1 MGDVSAWALIGPVIG
16 MAAMMVSGFKLLNKY
31 SDLVLKHGELETEVK
46 ELRRNAL
53 AGDNWQEMLPF
64 PFDDASQVIVINNRV
79 PTEEDRIDAD
89 VPVIWLS
96 MDHQRS
102 WTAVPPQPGVWHENT
117 HRDDQGYNHF
127 FAITVGD
134 QFIYVHTSEH
144 AGLRRLVDAI
154 MHNTD
159 SRITDHELVEIAR
172 NQPDVVSR
180 LLDSAGGD
188 GCTSWRDM
196 VTGSQQGRTPPR
208 SPRRAPDHDRPRPIN
223 LD

>member
-1 MGDVSAWALIGPVIG
+1 MGDVSAWAMIGPVIG

-31 SDLVLKHGELETEVK
+31 SDLVLRHGELETEVK
-46 ELRRNAL
+46 ELRRRNL

-79 PTEEDRIDAD
+79 PTDQDKIDAAD

-102 WTAVPPQPGVWHENT
+102 WSTAEPGMWTENT
-117 HRDDQGYNHF
+117 HRDEQGNNHF
-127 FAITVGD
+127 FAITAGD
-134 QFIYVHTSEH
+134 QFLYIHTSEH
-144 AGLRRLVDAI
+144 PGLCALVQGI
-154 MHNTD
+154 TRGGE
-159 SRITDHELVEIAR
+159 RITDPVLVGTAR
-172 NQPDVVSR
+172 NLPDVVGR

-196 VTGSQQGRTPPR
+196 VASSRQGRTAR
-208 SPRRAPDHDRPRPIN
+208 SPVRRAPEGDRPRPIN